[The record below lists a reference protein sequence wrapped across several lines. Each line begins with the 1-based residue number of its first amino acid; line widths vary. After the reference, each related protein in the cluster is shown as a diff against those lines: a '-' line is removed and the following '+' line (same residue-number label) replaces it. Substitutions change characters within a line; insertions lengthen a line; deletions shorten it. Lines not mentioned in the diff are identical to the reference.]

1 MKKTFT
7 LLAALCCAF
16 LVKSQGY
23 VIEDGVLT
31 SWINPPEAITIPAE
45 VTRIAPNV
53 FQENKTIKMVN
64 TNAVTEV
71 GEFAFDGCSA
81 LESVE
86 MPEVK
91 IIGQRAFRSCVN
103 VASIDMPKIEQIG
116 DVAFHA
122 NNQMVEIVLPTSL
135 QKFGSGALS
144 SCLKLTTITVADDH
158 PHFTSVGGVL
168 YDKEMKIILAYGRGL
183 TATTYEAPPTVTTV
197 GGLSF
202 MGVTALTSVKLP
214 QVTVIKDRGFQ
225 SCVNL
230 VSVEMPEVTILESQ
244 AFESCKKLS
253 SASIPKVTKLNAYAF
268 RYCSALTGSFTLPD
282 GLTIY
287 GGSAM
292 VGTGITAFEISTSN
306 SAFTVVD
313 GVLFSKDMKRL
324 VAYPPSKAGI
334 LYTIPSTI
342 TTVVGH
348 AFCGSQTLKTIEAS
362 SSAITTIG
370 GYGFSSCSLLETIT
384 LPSILTTIGDF
395 AFSNCPKLTN
405 ISIVGDDPNFVI
417 EDGIIYNQNKTKLIV
432 YPKSKADASFTVP
445 ESVVEIAN
453 SAFSG
458 CTALTEVTLPKVHT
472 LGSNAFQSCS
482 NLVTAHLPEVTII
495 NGSAFN
501 GCIKLTSVSAPK
513 AIKVLN
519 SAFYNCKELQNI
531 AFPFLQHLGIGVFSL
546 CAKLESVDLTL
557 ATGLSYIGTRAVD
570 PTNGNLIITVA
581 KQSIASFF
589 PPQVARLYQVNVK
602 MYDVSVSID
611 GNNGDV
617 AATVDGLPFVSGQ
630 LEIDQT
636 VNVVASPSFNYAVL
650 KWSINDETL
659 AGNTESALT
668 HVVAGDAVI
677 RVAFTEKPLNEQ
689 KYTLE
694 HGVVANGVLDNNG
707 GTLSVTLDGDDLAT
721 GTLVGY
727 GQEVLMTATPSVGCR
742 VQSWLVD
749 GVVVAGNQ
757 SNTYTHRIPKGNST
771 VALAY
776 EMSRYPLQYSVVVPE
791 GAESNGTL
799 IAKVDEQLVLSGD
812 NVTHNKTI
820 VFTATPD
827 VGYKVKQW
835 LVNGVVQ
842 NEYGKSLLLANYSE
856 MAEVQVEFE
865 AKTYV
870 FNFDVDGG
878 NGTLGAKIG
887 NTILESGS
895 SVKHGSIITMTAI
908 PDAGYRVKQWLV
920 NDTPDENEGLT
931 YQINGFTSATSVVVQ
946 FEAIPQYSI
955 TYSVKDGVG
964 GDLYAYFNSHAANS
978 GATFFEGT
986 EVQLTAQLADGYDV
1000 KEWLVNGEKVSAFVE
1015 MTVTLTR
1022 NTEVSIEFVKKKYI
1036 LTYIA
1041 GENGTIQGETT
1052 QTVLY
1057 GESGNAVTA
1066 VPAPGYKFLKWCD
1079 DVVDN
1084 PRTDVNVSQNLIV
1097 DAVFDVANGV
1107 TAQANEVPEIVSQLV
1122 DGHIL
1127 VRNAARIVSYR
1138 LMSASGQIEAEGRTP
1153 ESEQLFVPVR
1163 SARKGVYLLGV
1174 ELSDGSQMVFKFLN
1188 K

>member
-135 QKFGSGALS
+135 QKFGAGALS

-214 QVTVIKDRGFQ
+214 QVTVIKERGFQ

-334 LYTIPSTI
+334 LYTIPSTT

-362 SSAITTIG
+362 SSAITTLG
-370 GYGFSSCSLLETIT
+370 GYGFSSCPLLETIT
-384 LPSILTTIGDF
+384 LPSILTTIGDC

-432 YPKSKADASFTVP
+432 YPQSKADASFTAP

-458 CTALTEVTLPKVHT
+458 CTALTEVTLPNVHT
-472 LGSNAFQSCS
+472 LGANSFSSCN
-482 NLVTAHLPEVTII
+482 NLVTAHLANVTII

-501 GCIKLTSVSAPK
+501 GCIKLTNVSAPK
-513 AIKVLN
+513 VKKVLN
-519 SAFYNCKELQNI
+519 SAFYNCKELQDI
-531 AFPFLQHLGIGVFSL
+531 AFPSLQNLGAGAFSL
-546 CAKLESVDLTL
+546 CAKLKTVDLTL
-557 ATGLSYIGTRAVD
+557 ATGLTYIGTKAVD
-570 PTNGNLIITVA
+570 PANGILTITVA

-589 PPQVARLYQVNVK
+589 PAQGARLYQVHVK
-602 MYDVSVSID
+602 MYDVSVSLD
-611 GNNGDV
+611 GSDGDV
-617 AATVDGLPFVSGQ
+617 TATVEGLPFVAGP
-630 LEIDQT
+630 LEIDQI
-636 VNVVASPSFNYAVL
+636 VNVVASPALNYAVL
-650 KWSINDETL
+650 KWTINGVTL
-659 AGNTESALT
+659 AGNTETTLM
-668 HVVAGDAVI
+668 HVVAGDAAI
-677 RVAFTEKPLNEQ
+677 KVAFTEKPLNEQ
-689 KYTLE
+689 EYVLE
-694 HGVVANGVLDNNG
+694 HGVITNGALENNG
-707 GTLSVTLDGDDLAT
+707 GTLSVTLDGNDIAS

-727 GQEVLMTATPSVGCR
+727 GQEVMMTATPSVGCR
-742 VQSWLVD
+742 VQNWWVD
-749 GVVVAGNQ
+749 GLVVADNQ
-757 SNTYTHRIPKGNST
+757 SNSYTHRIPKGNST
-771 VALAY
+771 VQVAY
-776 EMSRYPLQYSVVVPE
+776 EISRYPIQYSVVASE
-791 GAESNGTL
+791 GAEGNGTL
-799 IAKVDEQLVLSGD
+799 IAQVDEQLVLSGD
-812 NVTHNKTI
+812 EVTHNKTI
-820 VFTATPD
+820 LFTATPD

-842 NEYGKSLLLANYSE
+842 SEYGKSLSLANYSE

-870 FNFDVDGG
+870 VNFEVDGG
-878 NGTLGAKIG
+878 NGTLVAKIG
-887 NTILESGS
+887 NKTIESGS
-895 SVKHGSIITMTAI
+895 FASHGSIITLTAV
-908 PDAGYRVKQWLV
+908 PDAGYRLKQWLV
-920 NDTPDENEGLT
+920 NDTPDDNEGLT
-931 YQINGFTSATSVVVQ
+931 SQINGLTSATSVVVQ
-946 FEAIPQYSI
+946 FEPIPQYSI
-955 TYSVKDGVG
+955 TYSVKDNVG
-964 GDLYAYFNSHAANS
+964 GDLYAYVNSHAANS
-978 GATFFEGT
+978 GAKFLEGS
-986 EVQLTAQLADGYDV
+986 EVQLTAQLVEGYDV
-1000 KEWLVNGEKVSAFVE
+1000 KQWLVNGEAVSAFVE
-1015 MTVTLTR
+1015 LNVTLTR
-1022 NTEVSIEFVKKKYI
+1022 NIEVSIEFVKKKYI
-1036 LTYIA
+1036 LTYIG
-1041 GENGTIQGETT
+1041 GENGTVQGETT
-1052 QTVLY
+1052 QTVQY
-1057 GESGNAVTA
+1057 GESGSAVMA

-1079 DVVDN
+1079 DVIDN
-1084 PRTDVNVSQNLIV
+1084 PRVDANVSQNLIV
-1097 DAVFDVANGV
+1097 EAVFDIADGV
-1107 TAQANEVPEIVSQLV
+1107 DAPINEFPEIDPQFA

-1127 VRNAARIVSYR
+1127 IRNAACIVSYR
-1138 LMSASGQIEAEGRTP
+1138 LMNASGQVVVEGVHP
-1153 ESEQLFVPVR
+1153 GGEQLLVPMCL
-1163 SARKGVYLLGV
+1163 SRKGLYLLCID
-1174 ELSDGSQMVFKFLN
+1174 LSDGSPMVFKFLN